1 MVILFH
7 FVQTRGGMPYLYF
20 YLLEV
25 NNKRRCVKG
34 HLFPHQF
41 KRLKSKYQSMSL
53 HLPSLTVLI
62 PFPSFSHMHS
72 PSSHFEL
79 PLHVPCPAATLT
91 CPLPH
96 SHPYMSPAHSHP
108 YISPALQPP
117 LHVPCPSHPYM
128 ASALQSPLH
137 VIFPSHPYMS
147 LAPQSPIHVPCPA
160 VTNTCPLPH
169 SRPYMSPALQSPVH
183 VPSPTVTLT
192 WPLPCSHPYMASALH
207 IPPTNYHL
215 LAAQQEP
222 YKKA

>member
-1 MVILFH
+1 
-7 FVQTRGGMPYLYF
+7 MPYLYF

-25 NNKRRCVKG
+25 NNKRSCVKG

-108 YISPALQPP
+108 YTSSNIYVCVLQMFVPISCDFLF
-117 LHVPCPSHPYM
+117 LFFFFFWGGGGGGGFNEEKRRSHTYILN
-128 ASALQSPLH
+128 SL
-137 VIFPSHPYMS
+137 SHELVS
-147 LAPQSPIHVPCPA
+147 VFKIKV
-160 VTNTCPLPH
+160 
-169 SRPYMSPALQSPVH
+169 
-183 VPSPTVTLT
+183 
-192 WPLPCSHPYMASALH
+192 LH
-207 IPPTNYHL
+207 IHKYV
-215 LAAQQEP
+215 QQR
-222 YKKA
+222 K